1 MASLGYRVLSTG
13 NPDTACELLAA
24 GPADAVLLD
33 VHRPTMS
40 GLALYLV
47 IVNRWPALDGRI
59 AIMTADPDAADVRRW
74 LQLNRCPVF
83 RKPFRVDL
91 LAGWLA
97 AALRPTRRRVGEG

>member
-1 MASLGYRVLSTG
+1 MVLMNARPPTVLVV
-13 NPDTACELLAA
+13 DDDATRA
-24 GPADAVLLD
+24 GQRL
-33 VHRPTMS
+33 S

-83 RKPFRVDL
+83 RKPFRVHL